1 MTDAAASKVRAL
13 LADRAFL
20 FEDAGSYMAGVE
32 DALRARDT
40 SPAPTRSGPADAWPV
55 RPLLDGRGQE

>member
-1 MTDAAASKVRAL
+1 MTDATASKVRAL

-20 FEDAGSYMAGVE
+20 YEDAGSYMAGVD
-32 DALRARDT
+32 DALRARH
-40 SPAPTRSGPADAWPV
+40 APLATARSRPADTRPV

>member
-20 FEDAGSYMAGVE
+20 FEDAGSYMAGVDE
-32 DALRARDT
+32 ALHARHT
-40 SPAPTRSGPADAWPV
+40 SPATTHSGPADAWPL